1 LSDKHVSFSDVCT
14 HCSGIFIPHSV
25 SMQHVEQKVN
35 KAKKADKKQRRCLA
49 IIKSDCNVCASD
61 VPTLYLAVLNVG
73 LSNGLTEETLLATAA
88 NTGGQVSQVLML
100 PSKSY
105 CFLVCAS
112 LKDAELVYRG
122 MHNLATIGQ
131 QGAVAYLSYVTQL
144 PKETEESGWKKQLPS
159 GLILLPNFISV
170 EEEAVLLNAVGDGD
184 AGSVRTED
192 TLKHR
197 HVKHFGYEFL
207 YGSNNVDPMQ
217 PLLEQPI
224 PSACDFLWPR
234 LDNTE
239 LPKILTPDQ
248 LTVNAYEPGQGIP
261 PHVDTHSAFVGPILS
276 LSLQSDVVMDFRR
289 NNELV
294 HVLLPRRSLLVMS
307 GESRYDWTH
316 GIKPKHIDVLATA
329 SGSLTTQARSK
340 RTSLTFR
347 RLRRG
352 PCDCQFPTL
361 CDTRQTAVP
370 QALTEALITH
380 ASYLEQQ
387 NVHEVYDKIADHFS
401 DTRHT
406 PWPQVADFLNSFEA
420 SSVVLDVGCG
430 NGKYLG
436 CNPQLLSIGCD
447 RSMGLLG
454 VSNGRGQSVFR
465 CDCLQLPVRS
475 AGMDGCISIAV
486 IHHLASTERRLT
498 AIREMARVLRPG
510 GRALIYVWAKDQR
523 KNDRK
528 SAYLRQN
535 KAVNKERTTEQ
546 AQRQKLAQQLEGI
559 ELEQQQQ
566 VQVPLPVHTNRTEF
580 QQQDVYVP
588 WKTKDE
594 QRTTFLRYYHVFE
607 EQELEQLVSQL
618 PEVVLLRSYYDQGN
632 HCVIFERK

>member
-1 LSDKHVSFSDVCT
+1 MLHV
-14 HCSGIFIPHSV
+14 
-25 SMQHVEQKVN
+25 QNVN

-49 IIKSDCNVCASD
+49 IIKGDCNVTASD
-61 VPTLYLAVLNVG
+61 SPTLYLAVLNVG
-73 LSNGLTEETLLATAA
+73 LSNGLTEETLLAAA
-88 NTGGQVSQVLML
+88 AKTGGQVSQVVML

-105 CFLVCAS
+105 CFLICAT
-112 LKDAELVYRG
+112 LGDAELVYQG

-131 QGAVAYLSYVTQL
+131 QGAVAYLSYVTEL
-144 PKETEESGWKKQLPS
+144 PEQMEESGWQKPLPS
-159 GLILLPNFISV
+159 GLILLPDFVSV
-170 EEEAVLLNAVGDGD
+170 EEEASLLQAVGEDD
-184 AGSVRTED
+184 KRIPHTED
-192 TLKHR
+192 KLKHR
-197 HVKHFGYEFL
+197 HVKHYGYEFL
-207 YGSNNVDPMQ
+207 YGSNNVDPSQ
-217 PLLEQPI
+217 PLEQPI
-224 PSACDFLWPR
+224 PAACDLLWQR
-234 LDNTE
+234 LGNSDVPQM
-239 LPKILTPDQ
+239 LPPDQ
-248 LTVNAYEPGQGIP
+248 LTVNGYEPGQGIP
-261 PHVDTHSAFVGPILS
+261 PHVDTHSAFVDPILS

-294 HVLLPRRSLLVMS
+294 HVLLPRRSLLIMS

-316 GIKPKHIDVLATA
+316 GIKPKHIDVVSTS
-329 SGSLTTQARSK
+329 SGGLTTQARSK

-352 PCDCQFPTL
+352 PCDCKYPTL
-361 CDTRQTAVP
+361 CDTQQTTAP
-370 QALTEALITH
+370 QALNDALATH
-380 ASYLEQQ
+380 ASHLEQQ
-387 NVHEVYDKIADHFS
+387 NVHEVYDKIANHFS

-406 PWPQVADFLNSFEA
+406 PWPQVAQFLHSFEA
-420 SSVVLDVGCG
+420 FSVVLDVGCG

-436 CNPQLLSIGCD
+436 CNPHLLSIGCD
-447 RSMGLLG
+447 RSLGLLC

-475 AGMDGCISIAV
+475 SSVDGCISIAV

-498 AIREMARVLRPG
+498 ALREMARVLRPG

-523 KNDRK
+523 KNDKK

-546 AQRQKLAQQLEGI
+546 AQRQQLAQQLENM
-559 ELEQQQQ
+559 EQF
-566 VQVPLPVHTNRTEF
+566 QVPLPVHTNRTEF

-607 EQELEQLVSQL
+607 EHELEQLVSQL
-618 PEVVLLRSYYDQGN
+618 PDVVLRRSYYDQGN

>member
-1 LSDKHVSFSDVCT
+1 
-14 HCSGIFIPHSV
+14 V

-49 IIKSDCNVCASD
+49 IIKSDCNVSASNE
-61 VPTLYLAVLNVG
+61 PTLYLAVLNVG
-73 LSNGLTEETLLATAA
+73 LSNGLTEETLLASAA
-88 NTGGQVSQVLML
+88 STGGQVSQVLML

-105 CFLVCAS
+105 CFLICTT
-112 LKDAELVYRG
+112 LRDAELVFKG

-144 PKETEESGWKKQLPS
+144 PKETEESGWQKPLPS
-159 GLILLPNFISV
+159 GLILLPDFVSD
-170 EEEAVLLNAVGDGD
+170 EEEAALLIAVADDGD
-184 AGSVRTED
+184 DGAARMENN
-192 TLKHR
+192 LKHR

-207 YGSNNVDPMQ
+207 YGSNNVDPNQ
-217 PLLEQPI
+217 PLHEQPI

-234 LDNTE
+234 LDNPE

-261 PHVDTHSAFVGPILS
+261 PHVDTHSAFMDPILS

-316 GIKPKHIDVLATA
+316 GIKPKHIDVVSTA
-329 SGSLTTQARSK
+329 SGSLTTKARSK

-352 PCDCQFPTL
+352 VCDCEFPTL
-361 CDTRQTAVP
+361 CDTRQTTAP
-370 QALTEALITH
+370 QALSESLAQH
-380 ASYLEQQ
+380 ASHLEQQ

-406 PWPQVADFLNSFEA
+406 PWPQVAEFLSSFEPCA
-420 SSVVLDVGCG
+420 VVLDVGCG

-436 CNPQLLSIGCD
+436 CNPQVLSIGCD

-475 AGMDGCISIAV
+475 ASVDGCISIAV
-486 IHHLASTERRLT
+486 IHHLASTERRL
-498 AIREMARVLRPG
+498 AALREMARVLRPG
-510 GRALIYVWAKDQR
+510 GRALVYVWAKDQR
-523 KNDRK
+523 KNDKK

-546 AQRQKLAQQLEGI
+546 AQRQKLAQQMEGM

-566 VQVPLPVHTNRTEF
+566 PVPVALPVHTNRTEF

-594 QRTTFLRYYHVFE
+594 HRTTFLRYYHVFE

-618 PEVVLLRSYYDQGN
+618 HGVVLRRSYYDQGN
-632 HCVIFERK
+632 HCVIFERI